1 MKTMKYILMMTLLT
15 MGLQGMGQTI
25 VYVKK
30 TATGS
35 NNGTSWTNAYT
46 NLRTALTNAPSN
58 AQVWIAEGVY
68 YVPSGSGRGIS
79 FEITNKNLSVYGGF
93 SNSGTQTSVG
103 QRSPAAFNTILSGDI
118 SQDDTVF
125 SSTTRKTDSKRSDN
139 AYNVIKISLSGA
151 SSYNVTLDGL
161 WIQDGNASGP
171 NDGAEKY
178 GAGIYCIRNATGS
191 GSHNITVKNCV
202 IRNNTAG
209 SSAAIAP
216 YFYYINNGSSTF
228 NIHQNKIYNNIADEW
243 AVMGLHIPGT
253 NGLTAYGLY
262 FLSNSVYRN
271 ISLGNDAAVIGAV
284 CRNNTDPS
292 SSFGYNISWN
302 TFAYNT
308 TGTSGGVICGEGTQG
323 VTPSNVSYLR
333 STNNIFWGNAPA
345 RAYYRRLGAREFNFT
360 CYYAYNMAEVN
371 DSFLTTDTT
380 YHNIWGN
387 PKFENVAIDNYRL
400 TPCSRA
406 INSGS
411 TMIPDGSGGAFS
423 VATSGKDVED
433 NSRTQQSIID
443 RGAYEFF
450 GTASGPS
457 ASSINAGIC
466 PGSTYSF
473 DGQNLGTAGTYRDTL
488 TNMAGCDSVITLTLT
503 LKNTSNDTFNVSI
516 CQTDSFTFNN
526 TKYGAAGYYK
536 ATFTNVNGCDSAR
549 TLNLSV
555 INKPQP
561 VIVRTGASLS
571 VNGGPFDFYQW
582 YFNGN
587 MINGATSAFYIPTG
601 NGNYRVA
608 VGKTTGSLTC
618 NNTSADFN
626 VGFVG
631 LKEFSLMTGVNFY
644 PNPSSGTLTIE
655 TKQPVTVVIMN
666 MLGEIMMKENISA
679 TTTLNLQALPKGI
692 YLIGDSGMNA
702 VSKLILQ

>member
-30 TATGS
+30 TASGS

-46 NLRTALTNAPSN
+46 NLRTALANAPSN
-58 AQVWIAEGVY
+58 SQVWVAEGIY

-103 QRSPAAFNTILSGDI
+103 QRAPQIFKAIMSGDI

-125 SSTTRKTDSKRSDN
+125 SSSTRKTDSKRSDN
-139 AYNVIKISLSGA
+139 AYNVVKIGLSGA
-151 SSYNVTLDGL
+151 NSYTVTLDGF
-161 WIQDGNASGP
+161 WIQDGNASSST
-171 NDGAEKY
+171 DGADKW
-178 GAGIYCIRNATGS
+178 GAGIYIYRNANGS
-191 GSHNITVKNCV
+191 GSHVVNIKNCV
-202 IRNNTAG
+202 ISNNTAG
-209 SSAAIAP
+209 SSAAIAT
-216 YFYYINNGSSTF
+216 YLYYINNGSLTL
-228 NIHQNKIYNNIADEW
+228 NVQQNRIYNNIADEW
-243 AVMGLHIPGT
+243 AVMGLHMPGT
-253 NGLTAYGLY
+253 NGTTSYGWN
-262 FLSNSVYRN
+262 FVSNAVYNN
-271 ISLGNDAAVIGAV
+271 ISLGTNTAIMGAV
-284 CRNNTDPS
+284 CRANSDPS
-292 SSFGYNISWN
+292 SGFSYNINWN
-302 TFAYNT
+302 TFANNT
-308 TGTSGGVICGEGTQG
+308 TGNDGGVICGEGSTANN
-323 VTPSNVSYLR
+323 VTAMIAA
-333 STNNIFWGNAPA
+333 NNIFWANTPA
-345 RAYYRRLGAREFNFT
+345 TAFYRRSGAPPFRVGWKN
-360 CYYAYNMAEVN
+360 AYNMAQVA
-371 DSFLTTDTT
+371 DSFMLADTL
-380 YHNIWGN
+380 YHNIWGD
-387 PKFENVAIDNYRL
+387 PEFENPALNYRL
-400 TPCSRA
+400 SPCSKA

-411 TMIPDGSGGAFS
+411 LMIPDGNGGSYS
-423 VATSGKDVED
+423 VSNSPKDVED
-433 NSRTQQSIID
+433 NTRTMYSIID
-443 RGAYEFF
+443 RGAHEFF
-450 GTASGPS
+450 GTLSGPS
-457 ASSINAGIC
+457 SSTVNAAIC
-466 PGSTYSF
+466 PGSTYTF
-473 DGQNLGTAGTYRDTL
+473 KGQNLNSPGIYKDTL
-488 TNMAGCDSVITLTLT
+488 NNMAGCDSIVTLTLT
-503 LKNTSNDTFNVSI
+503 MKNSSNDTFSATI
-516 CQTDSFTFNN
+516 CKTDSFTFNN
-526 TKYGAAGYYK
+526 TKYGATGYYK
-536 ATFTNVNGCDSAR
+536 ATFTNVNGCDSVR

-587 MINGATSAFYIPTG
+587 MINGATSSSYTPTG

-608 VGKTTGSLTC
+608 VGKTTGSVTC

-631 LKEFSLMTGVNFY
+631 VKEFTLLTGINFY

-655 TKQPVTVVIMN
+655 TKQPVTVVIIN